1 MSNFAKRWII
11 FSVVIAFI
19 IFLVFFVAPNII
31 IMLAPTFFPKVNI
44 SGFRNSSNTVSL
56 LLAVLSVGL
65 AVCSIIQAR
74 KGNLEMEKILNKT
87 NNVLTGIEVIKTQQD
102 IMNRTLWYSRFHDGQ
117 PPNNLKWKNDDI
129 FE

>member
-1 MSNFAKRWII
+1 
-11 FSVVIAFI
+11 
-19 IFLVFFVAPNII
+19 
-31 IMLAPTFFPKVNI
+31 MLAPTFFPKVNI